1 MPTSSIF
8 TSVKLET
15 KEQVESFCDAWDKAE
30 ANISKVSESIKGD
43 YLATP
48 KEIKEIT
55 KKLLERYDTKE

>member
-8 TSVKLET
+8 TPVNLET
-15 KEQVESFCDAWDKAE
+15 KEQVESFFFFCYKAE
-30 ANISKVSESIKGD
+30 ANIGKIRESIKGD

>member
-8 TSVKLET
+8 TSVNLET
-15 KEQVESFCDAWDKAE
+15 KEQVEGFCHAWDKAE
-30 ANISKVSESIKGD
+30 ANIGKVRENINGD

-48 KEIKEIT
+48 KEIKEIA

>member
-8 TSVKLET
+8 TPVNLET
-15 KEQVESFCDAWDKAE
+15 NEQVESFCDAWDKAE

-48 KEIKEIT
+48 KEIKEFT
-55 KKLLERYDTKE
+55 KKLLAKYDIKR